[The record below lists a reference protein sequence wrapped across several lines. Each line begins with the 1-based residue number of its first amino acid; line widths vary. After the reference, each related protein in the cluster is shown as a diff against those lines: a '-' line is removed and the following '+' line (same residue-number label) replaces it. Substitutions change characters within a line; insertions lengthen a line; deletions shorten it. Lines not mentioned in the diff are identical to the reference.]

1 MKSNRKRK
9 NKIQSDEVKFPKNF
23 DSRIFIKPYIDFLKY
38 SIDMRLSV
46 IDNNISE
53 TLYIYYFEIKC
64 KKEQSYYVLEDT
76 LIELIRDIPIKIEIF
91 KTMEENELYIKYK
104 KLIKMRIYCC
114 FYYLKDMYTFY
125 GKSKKSSDLDECIPK
140 VIKKVDEDDVNF
152 LNDLDPLNNLI
163 MSV

>member
-1 MKSNRKRK
+1 MKSHKKRK
-9 NKIQSDEVKFPKNF
+9 NEIQSDKVKFPKNF

-76 LIELIRDIPIKIEIF
+76 LIE
-91 KTMEENELYIKYK
+91 
-104 KLIKMRIYCC
+104 
-114 FYYLKDMYTFY
+114 
-125 GKSKKSSDLDECIPK
+125 
-140 VIKKVDEDDVNF
+140 
-152 LNDLDPLNNLI
+152 
-163 MSV
+163 